1 LVPESALKAIFI
13 ATGYAAVSPLALT
26 TNFKSL
32 YEVGIEEKVTLAVVP
47 PRVCDEMR
55 VRVGLAI

>member
-1 LVPESALKAIFI
+1 LVAESPLIAIFT
-13 ATGYAAVSPLALT
+13 ATGNAAVSPLALT

-47 PRVCDEMR
+47 PRV
-55 VRVGLAI
+55 